1 MKKVLCNYKT
11 SVLFVFLS
19 LWVHFVTAQS
29 LNMRKDT
36 ISIAQAKATHEKYK
50 QEMKNAGKKATT
62 FVTFGVE
69 TLKEIIDR
77 CSSAGLD
84 SIQFLICTIR
94 SNDTAQYAGN
104 HPGLSAAA
112 KRDLIGRQ
120 YLIIKVKRSAFMGQ
134 AGSRI
139 GRPSFQ
145 SSIISLLISG
155 FVLLDNPYGMMPEAD
170 YLYFGAGTICPPP
183 ASCTD

>member
-1 MKKVLCNYKT
+1 MKKVLSNCKPA
-11 SVLFVFLS
+11 VIFVFLFILIYS
-19 LWVHFVTAQS
+19 GTAQS
-29 LNMRKDT
+29 LNMGKDT

-77 CSSAGLD
+77 CSSAGVD

-104 HPGLSAAA
+104 HPGLSSAA

-139 GRPSFQ
+139 NRPSFQ
-145 SSIISLLISG
+145 SSIISLLVSG
-155 FVLLDNPYGMMPEAD
+155 FVLLDKPYGITAEAD

-183 ASCTD
+183 ASCN

>member
-1 MKKVLCNYKT
+1 MKKVLSNCKPA
-11 SVLFVFLS
+11 VLSMFLS
-19 LWVHFVTAQS
+19 FLIYSGSAQS
-29 LNMRKDT
+29 LNMGKDT

-50 QEMKNAGKKATT
+50 QEMRNAGKKATT
-62 FVTFGVE
+62 YVSFGVE

-77 CSSAGLD
+77 CAAAGVD

-94 SNDTAQYAGN
+94 TNDTAQYAGN

-120 YLIIKVKRSAFMGQ
+120 YLIIKVKRSAFMSQ
-134 AGSRI
+134 SGSQI

-145 SSIISLLISG
+145 SSIISLLASG
-155 FVLLDNPYGMMPEAD
+155 FVLLDKPYGIAAESD

-183 ASCTD
+183 ASCN

>member
-1 MKKVLCNYKT
+1 MKKVLSNCKPA
-11 SVLFVFLS
+11 VLCMFLS
-19 LWVHFVTAQS
+19 FLIYSGSAQS

-36 ISIAQAKATHEKYK
+36 ISLAQAKAAHEKYK

-94 SNDTAQYAGN
+94 SNDTAQYSGN

-112 KRDLIGRQ
+112 RRDLIGRQ
-120 YLIIKVKRSAFMGQ
+120 YLIIKVKRSAFIGP

-139 GRPSFQ
+139 GRPSFN
-145 SSIISLLISG
+145 SSIMSLLISG
-155 FVLLDNPYGMMPEAD
+155 FVLLDKPYGMLPESD

-183 ASCTD
+183 ASCNE

>member
-1 MKKVLCNYKT
+1 MKKVLSNCKPA
-11 SVLFVFLS
+11 VIFVFLFILIYS
-19 LWVHFVTAQS
+19 GTAQS
-29 LNMRKDT
+29 LNMGKDT

-77 CSSAGLD
+77 CSSTGVD

-104 HPGLSAAA
+104 HPGLSSAA

-139 GRPSFQ
+139 NRPSFQ
-145 SSIISLLISG
+145 SSIISLLVGG
-155 FVLLDNPYGMMPEAD
+155 FVLLDKPYGITAEAD

-183 ASCTD
+183 ASCN

>member
-1 MKKVLCNYKT
+1 MKKALSNCKHAVIFMF
-11 SVLFVFLS
+11 LFILIYS
-19 LWVHFVTAQS
+19 GTAQS
-29 LNMRKDT
+29 LDLGKDT
-36 ISIAQAKATHEKYK
+36 ISIVQVKAAHEKYK
-50 QEMKNAGKKATT
+50 QDMKTAGKKATT

-77 CSSAGLD
+77 CSAAGLD

-94 SNDTAQYAGN
+94 SSDTAQYAGN
-104 HPGLSAAA
+104 HPGLSSAS

-120 YLIIKVKRSAFMGQ
+120 YLIIQVKRSAFAGQ
-134 AGSRI
+134 SGSRI

-155 FVLLDNPYGMMPEAD
+155 FVLLDKPYGMPAASD

-183 ASCTD
+183 ASCN